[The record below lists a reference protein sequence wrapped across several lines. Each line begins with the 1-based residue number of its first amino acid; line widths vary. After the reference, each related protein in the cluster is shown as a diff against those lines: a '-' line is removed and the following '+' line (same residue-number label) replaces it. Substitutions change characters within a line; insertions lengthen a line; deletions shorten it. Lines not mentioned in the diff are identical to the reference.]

1 MMGLAAL
8 LAYTNQ
14 WEKVKQAYTASRSRA
29 WRNIPNTLEPE
40 GGQSEVG
47 QTRVYVYIWCCPST
61 QATGL

>member
-8 LAYTNQ
+8 LAYTSQ

-47 QTRVYVYIWCCPST
+47 QTRVYVV
-61 QATGL
+61 LL